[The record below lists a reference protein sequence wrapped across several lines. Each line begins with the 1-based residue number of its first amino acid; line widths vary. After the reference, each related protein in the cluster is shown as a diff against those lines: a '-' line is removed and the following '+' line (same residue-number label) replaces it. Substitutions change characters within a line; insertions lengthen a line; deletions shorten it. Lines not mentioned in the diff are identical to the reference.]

1 VFREESRDPGCRR
14 NPRLTTCFDDLAAAI
29 RAWAK
34 GLLCLEAAVELL
46 IGNSSWLFRE
56 DFAEIAV
63 EFTTEADGMMMAAV
77 DFTAA
82 AGALE
87 AGALPCSAGER
98 RVLQI
103 AASLAAG
110 VPVDLREAV
119 TGLDTGN
126 AVLGAAA
133 VLHAAGCRDLSARL
147 SGGQGRR

>member
-1 VFREESRDPGCRR
+1 V
-14 NPRLTTCFDDLAAAI
+14 
-29 RAWAK
+29 WAK

-46 IGNSSWLFRE
+46 IGNGSRLSRE

-63 EFTTEADGMMMAAV
+63 EFITEAGGMVMAAV

-82 AGALE
+82 ADALE
-87 AGALPCSAGER
+87 AGALPCSVGER

-110 VPVDLREAV
+110 IPVDLREAM

-126 AVLGAAA
+126 AVLAAVA
-133 VLHAAGCRDLSARL
+133 VLHAAGRRDLSARL
-147 SGGQGRR
+147 ADGEGRR

>member
-1 VFREESRDPGCRR
+1 VKSRRK
-14 NPRLTTCFDDLAAAI
+14 NPRLTTCFDDLPAGL

-46 IGNSSWLFRE
+46 IGNSSWLSRE
-56 DFAEIAV
+56 DFAGIAV
-63 EFTTEADGMMMAAV
+63 ELTTQADGMVMAAV
-77 DFTAA
+77 DFTVA

-119 TGLDTGN
+119 TGLDAGN
-126 AVLGAAA
+126 AVLAAAA
-133 VLHAAGCRDLSARL
+133 VLHAAGHRGLGARL
-147 SGGQGRR
+147 AGREGQR